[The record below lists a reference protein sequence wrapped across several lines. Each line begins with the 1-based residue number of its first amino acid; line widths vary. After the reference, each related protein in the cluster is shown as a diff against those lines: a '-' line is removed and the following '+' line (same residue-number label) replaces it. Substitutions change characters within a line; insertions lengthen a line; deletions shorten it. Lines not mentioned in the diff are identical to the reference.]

1 VRLLQPIALGHA
13 HSHQL
18 IVPHHQRL
26 KMLLLGAGQ
35 LEHPKG
41 SRRASGAVV
50 KLRGHQ
56 RLWRVSMSVS
66 WFHRI
71 ALALACASSAALL
84 TACGSGSVV
93 SDLNPTRF
101 ITAGEGFADVG
112 QKGYRFTIND
122 GTPNWVQQLAANY
135 GQTLTAASTGGWGY
149 AQGFA
154 RVNSDD
160 ATSGTNAPSVK
171 AQIDTLLARLGSAGF
186 DKQGD
191 VMMINGGMADIVEAV
206 KATGISAATTQTVKA
221 AGTALGEQVRRLVN
235 AGATHVVVTGVY
247 NLGNTP
253 WGEGLNQ
260 VSAINDLSTTFNDA
274 LKVDIVD
281 LGNNVLFF
289 DSALFF
295 NLIYNNDNNDYS
307 LDNSRNPVCITPDAT
322 TCTLSTLV
330 AGADSTRWLF
340 ADNLHFTPTIQRM
353 FVSESYAENVYYKF
367 EQRW

>member
-1 VRLLQPIALGHA
+1 
-13 HSHQL
+13 
-18 IVPHHQRL
+18 
-26 KMLLLGAGQ
+26 
-35 LEHPKG
+35 
-41 SRRASGAVV
+41 
-50 KLRGHQ
+50 
-56 RLWRVSMSVS
+56 MSVS
-66 WFHRI
+66 WFRRTV
-71 ALALACASSAALL
+71 LALACAGSAALL

-101 ITAGEGFADVG
+101 ITVGDGFADVG

-135 GQTLTAASTGGWGY
+135 GRTVTAASTGGWGY
-149 AQGFA
+149 AQGDA
-154 RVNSDD
+154 HVNSAD
-160 ATSGTNAPSVK
+160 TSSGTNAPSVK

-186 DKQGD
+186 DKKGD
-191 VMMINGGMADIVEAV
+191 VMMINGGMSDIVDAV
-206 KATGISAATTQTVKA
+206 NATGISTATTQTVKA

-253 WGEGLNQ
+253 WGQQLKQ
-260 VSAINDLSTTFNDA
+260 SSALETLSNDFNEA
-274 LKVDIVD
+274 LKIDIVD

-295 NLIYNNDNNDYS
+295 NLIYNNDHHDYP
-307 LDNSRNPVCITPDAT
+307 LDNVRDPVCTTPDAT

-340 ADNLHFTPTIQRM
+340 ADNLYFTPTAQRM
-353 FVSESYAENVYYKF
+353 FVSEDYTENVYYKF